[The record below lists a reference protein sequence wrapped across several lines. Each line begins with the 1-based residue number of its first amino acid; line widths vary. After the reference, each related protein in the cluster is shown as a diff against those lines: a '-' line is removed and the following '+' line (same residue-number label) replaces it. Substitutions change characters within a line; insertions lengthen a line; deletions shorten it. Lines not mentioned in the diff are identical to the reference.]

1 MRSFRVGFALIIA
14 GGIRLSL
21 RLLGKGATALPGKI
35 AVKIAPRF
43 IREMASGCDIITVT
57 GTNGKTTTTHM
68 ISESLR
74 KSGYYV
80 ATNVSGANLSSGIA
94 TTFAQELR
102 PVRRAVSKG
111 LKPVYVLE
119 IDEAAFAKVAGD
131 LSPKVCV
138 VTNLFRDQ
146 LDRFGELLYTRDC
159 IEKGLD
165 MTDALILLNADDS
178 MIAALRKNRE
188 SRTEFYGVDERSMTR
203 NNVTDT
209 VASRALPASSD
220 AEYCLSCKRKYEY
233 GARSFGHFGTYS
245 CSSCGDTRQEPQQS
259 VYFDPTKSS
268 SDPGLPLVFQGKD
281 YSVEGVLPIPGSHNI
296 YNAAAAF
303 AACTSFGKIIGD
315 PKLSPIQ
322 VAAALS
328 EVQPAFGRM
337 EKIRVG
343 DKSFCI
349 LLVKNPVGLDR
360 ALSMV
365 ASASDADG
373 MYLLLNSNIADG
385 TDVSWIWDVDFESK
399 TMPDKLYVSGERF
412 GDMLLR
418 LIYSGVD
425 TNQLRYASMSEAFV
439 LFEEALSACE
449 PGKCLYVLPN
459 YTSMLALRKFLVGKY
474 RLKDFW
480 R

>member
-1 MRSFRVGFALIIA
+1 MRSFRVGLAFFVA
-14 GGIRLSL
+14 GGIRFTL
-21 RLLGKGATALPGKI
+21 RLFGKGATALPGKV

-43 IREMASGCDIITVT
+43 ISEMATGCDIIAIT

-68 ISESLR
+68 ISEILR
-74 KSGYYV
+74 SSGYYV

-94 TTFAQELR
+94 TTFAQEQHHI
-102 PVRRAVSKG
+102 RRANRKG
-111 LKPVYVLE
+111 LRPVYVLE

-131 LSPKVCV
+131 LEPKVCV

-165 MTDALILLNADDS
+165 LTEAMILLNADDS

-188 SRTEFYGVDERSMTR
+188 ARTRFYGVDERSMTL
-203 NNVTDT
+203 NNVTDAF
-209 VASRALPASSD
+209 ASKALPASSD

-233 GARSFGHFGTYS
+233 RARSFGHFGTYS
-245 CSSCGDTRQEPQQS
+245 CASCGDVRQEPQYS

-281 YSVEGVLPIPGSHNI
+281 FVVEGILPIPGSHNI
-296 YNAAAAF
+296 YNAVSAF
-303 AACTSFGKIIGD
+303 AACASFGELIGD
-315 PKLSPIQ
+315 TELSPKH
-322 VAAALS
+322 VATALS
-328 EVQPAFGRM
+328 GVQPAFGRM

-365 ASASDADG
+365 GSASDADG

-385 TDVSWIWDVDFESK
+385 RDVSWIWDVDFESK
-399 TMPDKLYVSGERF
+399 MLPDKLYVSGERF

-418 LIYSGVD
+418 LVYSGAD
-425 TNQLRYASMSEAFV
+425 TSHLRYASMAEASI
-439 LFEEALSACE
+439 LFEEALNACA
-449 PGKCLYVLPN
+449 PGKCLYILPN
-459 YTSMLALRKFLVGKY
+459 YTSMLALREFLVRKY
-474 RLKDFW
+474 QLKDFW